1 VKKNRGLNHQK
12 SHNAI
17 LKTIKSFIANEEIY
31 FTYLNQI
38 FRKSSSTKSITLP
51 FGNISSLTISFLR
64 HNHKSRSEKKGEASC
79 TG

>member
-12 SHNAI
+12 SHKAT
-17 LKTIKSFIANEEIY
+17 LKTIKSFIAKQNIFY
-31 FTYLNQI
+31 ISKPI
-38 FRKSSSTKSITLP
+38 FRKSSWIESITLQ

-64 HNHKSRSEKKGEASC
+64 HNHKTRSEKKGEASC